1 MNNFSTFFNSGWH
14 HIVDIN
20 AYDHL
25 LFVMTLCAAFRLK
38 EWKQILIIIT
48 AFTIGHSVTL
58 IVSSLGF
65 IPDNPKVIDLLI
77 PFTIMITAISNIK
90 NYGKEGI
97 FSNRNVKYI
106 IALVFGLIH
115 GLAFASN
122 FKVMMFSDNIIKPL
136 FAFNL
141 GIEVGQLFIV
151 ALFMLALYIY
161 SKFLKGE
168 HLKWNVFVSGAG
180 FGIAA
185 TIFIGALQQ

>member
-1 MNNFSTFFNSGWH
+1 MNNFTTFFVSGWR

-25 LFVMTLCAAFRLK
+25 LFVMTLCAAFKLNQ
-38 EWKQILIIIT
+38 WKQILVIIT
-48 AFTIGHSVTL
+48 AFTIGHSITL
-58 IVSSLGF
+58 VISSLGY
-65 IPDNPKVIDLLI
+65 IPDNAGVIDLLI

-90 NYGKEGI
+90 NYDSEGL
-97 FSNRNVKYI
+97 FSNKNVKYG

-122 FKVMMFSDNIIKPL
+122 FKVIMFGKNIIKPL

-141 GIEVGQLFIV
+141 GIEVGQLVIV
-151 ALFMLALYIY
+151 AIFMALLYVYTNYI
-161 SKFLKGE
+161 KGS
-168 HLKWNVFVSGAG
+168 HLKWNIFVSGAG

-185 TIFIGALQQ
+185 TIFIDLLS

>member
-1 MNNFSTFFNSGWH
+1 MDNFTTFFTNGWH

-25 LFVMTLCAAFRLK
+25 LFVMTLCAAFKLNQ
-38 EWKQILIIIT
+38 WKQILIIIT

-58 IVSSLGF
+58 VISALGF
-65 IPDNPKVIDLLI
+65 IPDNPKIIDLLI

-90 NYGKEGI
+90 NYQKEGR
-97 FSNRNVKYI
+97 FSNKNVKYL

-122 FKVMMFSDNIIKPL
+122 FKVMMFNSNIIKPL

-151 ALFMLALYIY
+151 AIFTALLFVY
-161 SKFLKGE
+161 SKILKGN
-168 HLKWNVFVSGAG
+168 HSTWNIFVSGAG

-185 TIFIGALQQ
+185 TIFIGALQ

>member
-1 MNNFSTFFNSGWH
+1 MITFNTFFLSGWE

-25 LFVMTLCAAFRLK
+25 LFVMTLCASFKLK

-48 AFTIGHSVTL
+48 AFTIGHSGTL
-58 IVSSLGF
+58 ILSAF
-65 IPDNPKVIDLLI
+65 DIIPADPKLIDLLI
-77 PFTIMITAISNIK
+77 PFTIMLTAISNVMNYDKNRKFSDAKIK
-90 NYGKEGI
+90 Y
-97 FSNRNVKYI
+97 S

-122 FKVMMFSDNIIKPL
+122 FKFMLFSDNILMPL
-136 FAFNL
+136 FLFNI

-151 ALFMLALYIY
+151 LLFMIALWFY
-161 SKFLKGE
+161 SKVINGE
-168 HLKWNVFVSGAG
+168 HFKWNLFISGAG

-185 TIFIGALQQ
+185 TIFINAL